1 MPKQNRYKPSPVAA
15 AMRLVHQITS
25 ISFELV
31 IPSGLGYWLDTRWG
45 TSPWLLVLGAV
56 FGFGIAGTH
65 LKQFVVSLE
74 KSQSSKQR
82 RDTANEQRAPA
93 EPAKE
98 TGQGSDSQTPSSK

>member
-82 RDTANEQRAPA
+82 RETKDEQQTRIEATL
-93 EPAKE
+93 ESGE
-98 TGQGSDSQTPSSK
+98 GSDSQTPSSK